1 MYKFG
6 GGGQNI
12 QTMISTEQR
21 FSRLV
26 RKVTLQ
32 HPSKY
37 QRPKHSLGLEISTH
51 REPKEAM
58 MSASIILSGALKEEV
73 RCVF

>member
-1 MYKFG
+1 
-6 GGGQNI
+6 
-12 QTMISTEQR
+12 MISTEQR

-26 RKVTLQ
+26 RKVTVK

-37 QRPKHSLGLEISTH
+37 QRPKLSLGLEISAH
-51 REPKEAM
+51 KEPKEAKM
-58 MSASIILSGALKEEV
+58 PDSIIISGALKEEV